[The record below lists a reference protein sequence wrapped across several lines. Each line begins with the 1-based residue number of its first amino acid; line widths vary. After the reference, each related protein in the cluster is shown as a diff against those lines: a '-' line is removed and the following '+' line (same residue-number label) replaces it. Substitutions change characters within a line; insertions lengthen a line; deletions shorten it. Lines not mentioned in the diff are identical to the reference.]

1 MDFLSKVRSRFSRKM
16 QLGEW
21 LVREGF
27 ITPEQLKT
35 ALEVQQHQGKRLGHH
50 LIDLG
55 YLDEKVLCRFLAEH
69 FKVPSLGE
77 ESIHIAPALM
87 RIIPK
92 KLLLEHEIIPLNRSG
107 NTLTLVMTDPSDNE
121 VIQELS
127 ESLGLTIHALVATQ
141 SVVQKKLGQYFAL
154 EEISVQLGQADD
166 HQEVVAFFARMKDY
180 QFEKLLGV
188 GGCGMVCK
196 CLQVAL
202 DRPVAIKTLKRQ
214 LSALPGMSERFKREG
229 KIIARLTHPNII
241 QVYEQGEDQGVCFIV
256 MQYFEGKT
264 LDEYCRDKNIV
275 ERIGCLIPVC
285 DALDYAY
292 SQGVVH
298 RDLKPANILLS
309 DKGEVKLL
317 DFGIAQLQTSE
328 DDRLTMANVVM
339 GTPKYMAPECF
350 IGAKD
355 VGTEADIYAMGVI
368 AYELLTGKPC
378 PPPPRRPPHTL
389 NVQIPTLLSQ
399 TILKALHQDKNKR
412 LRSFDLFK
420 RSLALARAHMLMGGQ
435 TPGATMSSSVLMP
448 SSAQTI
454 SQTLLSAATVLRNE
468 PDAAATLLGPEQG
481 AGVPQLRP
489 GAPPLTPQ
497 PRPASPST
505 PFPQNPPRPE
515 ATPTPLPAL
524 LSPTPVPG
532 SVHPTPLPADATFVT
547 PGQTPP
553 DRPLDLKSLSSFYQ
567 IERTLRDDGVA
578 RVLLALH
585 PQMGRKVVLKE
596 IGLKTVDRQVLERLA
611 GIQHPNIG
619 QILASPMNERK
630 IIFIMEYIEGGS
642 LADRQSPGLAQ
653 PEQYI
658 TWIHD
663 MVGALNTARQR
674 GAYHGRLHPGN
685 VLFTFSQQI
694 KLVDFGILGA
704 RPNEYARFTRPDI
717 HDPWTADLYAL
728 GILWF
733 EMLTGEHFHPARDY
747 AENFESVLR
756 NPKIE
761 SLLKVP
767 LGRLWGIPRFG
778 RKYENYADMFD
789 DLRFIREKICPP
801 SAGQPGSPS
810 ASDPD
815 SDPAQTGWEGF
826 RKE

>member
-1 MDFLSKVRSRFSRKM
+1 MT
-16 QLGEW
+16 LGEW
-21 LVREGF
+21 LLREGI
-27 ITPEQLKT
+27 ITQEQLKT

-69 FKVPSLGE
+69 YMVPSLGE
-77 ESIHIAPALM
+77 ESITINPALM
-87 RIIPK
+87 RIIPR

-121 VIQELS
+121 VILELS

-141 SVVQKKLGQYFAL
+141 SVVLKKLGQYFAL
-154 EEISVQLGQADD
+154 EEISAQLGQTDD

-196 CLQVAL
+196 CVQVAL

-214 LSALPGMSERFKREG
+214 LSALPGMSERFRREG

-241 QVYEQGEDQGVCFIV
+241 QVYEQGEDNGVCFIV

-264 LDEYCRDKNIV
+264 LDEYCQDKNIV

-298 RDLKPANILLS
+298 RDLKPANILLN

-317 DFGIAQLQTSE
+317 DFGIAQLQTT
-328 DDRLTMANVVM
+328 DDERLTMAHVVM

-399 TILKALHQDKNKR
+399 TILKSLHQDKNKR

-420 RSLALARAHMLMGGQ
+420 RSLALARAHMLMGQ
-435 TPGATMSSSVLMP
+435 TPGASTGSSVLMP

-454 SQTLLSAATVLRNE
+454 SQTLMSASTVLRNE
-468 PDAAATLLGPEQG
+468 PDAAATMLGPG
-481 AGVPQLRP
+481 TTF
-489 GAPPLTPQ
+489 APPQ
-497 PRPASPST
+497 PRPASPVAPS
-505 PFPQNPPRPE
+505 PQSQSRPE
-515 ATPTPLPAL
+515 ATPVPLT
-524 LSPTPVPG
+524 PTPVPG
-532 SVHPTPLPADATFVT
+532 SVPMTPPPTSATFVT

-567 IERTLRDDGVA
+567 IERTLRDDGIA
-578 RVLLALH
+578 KVLLAMH
-585 PQMGRKVVLKE
+585 PQLGRKVILKE
-596 IGLKTVDRQVLERLA
+596 VSLRAVDRQVLERLA

-694 KLVDFGILGA
+694 KLVDFGILGP

-728 GILWF
+728 GILCF
-733 EMLTGEHFHPARDY
+733 EILTGEHFHPAKDY
-747 AENFESVLR
+747 AENFDTVLR

-801 SAGQPGSPS
+801 SAGQPNNPA
-810 ASDPD
+810 ASDPH
-815 SDPAQTGWEGF
+815 SDPAQTAWDGF

>member
-1 MDFLSKVRSRFSRKM
+1 
-16 QLGEW
+16 
-21 LVREGF
+21 
-27 ITPEQLKT
+27 
-35 ALEVQQHQGKRLGHH
+35 
-50 LIDLG
+50 
-55 YLDEKVLCRFLAEH
+55 
-69 FKVPSLGE
+69 
-77 ESIHIAPALM
+77 
-87 RIIPK
+87 
-92 KLLLEHEIIPLNRSG
+92 
-107 NTLTLVMTDPSDNE
+107 
-121 VIQELS
+121 
-127 ESLGLTIHALVATQ
+127 
-141 SVVQKKLGQYFAL
+141 
-154 EEISVQLGQADD
+154 
-166 HQEVVAFFARMKDY
+166 MKDY

-214 LSALPGMSERFKREG
+214 LSALPGMAERFKREG

-241 QVYEQGEDQGVCFIV
+241 QVYEQGEDQGVCYIV

-264 LDEYCRDKNIV
+264 LDEHCRDKNIV

-298 RDLKPANILLS
+298 RDLQPANILLN

-317 DFGIAQLQTSE
+317 DFGIAQLQTTE
-328 DDRLTMANVVM
+328 DERLTMANVVM
-339 GTPKYMAPECF
+339 GTPRYMAPECF

-420 RSLALARAHMLMGGQ
+420 RSLALARAHMLMGQ
-435 TPGATMSSSVLMP
+435 TPGVSAGTSVLMP
-448 SSAQTI
+448 SSAQSI
-454 SQTLLSAATVLRNE
+454 SQTLASAATVLRREPDAAATVLRNE
-468 PDAAATLLGPEQG
+468 SDAAAT
-481 AGVPQLRP
+481 ALRP
-489 GAPPLTPQ
+489 GT
-497 PRPASPST
+497 
-505 PFPQNPPRPE
+505 
-515 ATPTPLPAL
+515 
-524 LSPTPVPG
+524 PTPVPP
-532 SVHPTPLPADATFVT
+532 SPRSASPCPTPPPTPSPQTPPPSVVPGAG

-553 DRPLDLKSLSSFYQ
+553 DRTVDLKNLSNFYQ
-567 IERTLRDDGVA
+567 IERTLRDDGIA
-578 RVLLALH
+578 KVLLALH
-585 PQMGRKVVLKE
+585 PQLGRKVVLKE
-596 IGLKTVDRQVLERLA
+596 INLRSVDRQVLERLA

-619 QILASPMNERK
+619 QILASPMSERK
-630 IIFIMEYIEGGS
+630 IVFIMEYIEGGS
-642 LADRQSPGLAQ
+642 LADRQSPGLAP

-694 KLVDFGILGA
+694 KLMDFGILGS

-717 HDPWTADLYAL
+717 HDPWSADLYAL

-733 EMLTGEHFHPARDY
+733 EMLTRERFHPGKDY
-747 AENFESVLR
+747 AENFERVLR
-756 NPKIE
+756 NPQIE

-789 DLRFIREKICPP
+789 DLRFIREKICPA
-801 SAGQPGSPS
+801 SSVQPG
-810 ASDPD
+810 ASSPD
-815 SDPAQTGWEGF
+815 SDPAQTAWEGF
-826 RKE
+826 RQE